1 MATRAPDPGAARTGS
16 ELDVLVSTEGVS
28 ARRAPT
34 VWGDA
39 INSQYCEMDLQVLGR
54 RDTFDGLLHAVP
66 VGRLDFSRMRS
77 SPHRV
82 VRTPA
87 MIRSDDRSEI
97 LLCMVTRGV
106 AEVQQNGRT
115 CTVEGGALTLVDCDS
130 PFLFALPEDFEQV
143 IVRIPRRQL
152 LACLPER
159 AVAGATAR
167 TLTTH
172 TGMGSV
178 LGAFIR
184 QVLVL
189 DDDSL
194 QRSAGTL
201 AASTLNLLSEALAAE
216 PGGAVTP
223 AEAARRHDLQRA
235 KDALRDNLHDAEHT
249 MDDLCR
255 DLGVSRRYLQTLFR
269 DGGST
274 PSGWLREA
282 RMERARQLLRT
293 TDLTTEA
300 VAERCGF
307 KDYSHFHRTFKA
319 HSGRAPGAF
328 RRGGDG

>member
-1 MATRAPDPGAARTGS
+1 MVTRAPDPGAVRTGS
-16 ELDVLVSTEGVS
+16 ELDVLVSTEGIS

-106 AEVQQNGRT
+106 AEVHQNSRT
-115 CTVEGGALTLVDCDS
+115 CTVADGALTLVDCDR

-143 IVRIPRRQL
+143 IVRIPREQL

-172 TGMGSV
+172 TGMGSM
-178 LGAFIR
+178 LAAFIQ

-189 DDDSL
+189 DDGSL

-216 PGGAVTP
+216 PGSVTP

-235 KDALRDNLHDAEHT
+235 KNALRDNVHDAEHT
-249 MDDLCR
+249 MDDVCR
-255 DLGVSRRYLQTLFR
+255 EVGVSRRYLQMLFQ
-269 DGGST
+269 DAGST

-319 HSGRAPGAF
+319 HAGTAPGAF
-328 RRGGDG
+328 RRAGDG